1 MKQATR
7 TIRPVELEMLA
18 APLTIGLVLPAPQR
32 NKVIKESLTSLWVCL
47 PLSAMVPVYSCM
59 LIQQDL
65 HLVVSTG
72 WRSLC
77 PSCPGAV
84 KSLIQAEIGVARKLP
99 LAASQHLHCPAGS
112 GGFHSAPAQPPAQ
125 RPLRRAWA
133 PVPDSSPPPALL
145 QPSSSPPPAP
155 SNSLS
160 WLRPAKQWSWNKS
173 NIRSDVKFWSSKKEK
188 SGKTV
193 ARDRPFHF
201 YTDWPL
207 RCHLW

>member
-7 TIRPVELEMLA
+7 AIRPVELEMLA
-18 APLTIGLVLPAPQR
+18 APIKIGLVFPAPQR

-47 PLSAMVPVYSCM
+47 LLSAMVPVYSCM

-112 GGFHSAPAQPPAQ
+112 GGFHSAPCSASPAQ
-125 RPLRRAWA
+125 GL
-133 PVPDSSPPPALL
+133 SPCSCL
-145 QPSSSPPPAP
+145 QPSSSPHPAP

-193 ARDRPFHF
+193 ARDRPFYF